1 MHNNMRS
8 KLRNSVRYDPA
19 LEQTFQKSGLW
30 VDETLWSWLS
40 RAVAEAGDRPA
51 LVMSERTI
59 SYREFADRVARVAQ
73 SLLRIGVEAGDVVAV
88 QLPNIP
94 EFMILYL
101 ALARIGAVL
110 STLHMPY
117 RAEEIRPLLA
127 HSQAKFFV
135 GMSRFKDYSP
145 VADML
150 RLRDSLPHL
159 LGGIAVGEDVPG
171 AIRYA
176 DLEDTEPISADHPE
190 PSASEP
196 FLLLFTSGTTASP
209 KAVPLA
215 YQVTLG
221 NSRAVVKE
229 LGFSKEDRILSAAP
243 LTHLLALYGVHLAL
257 ECGAATILL
266 PTFTPPELAAKI
278 AESRPSVLLSAPAHM
293 TNMAHLGLLDSTD
306 LSSLRLV
313 ISSGAPCP
321 PGLIELMIS
330 HMGGGHFVQQWGM
343 TELQAGTFTR
353 PFDPPEIATTTAGR
367 ACPGIEIRITDAE
380 GTTLPPDVEGELQVR
395 GSPVFREYL
404 CNDEVNRESFTADG
418 WFRTGDLASLDAQG
432 NLRISGRTKNII
444 NRGGVKY
451 NPTDIEM
458 LILKHA
464 DVADAA
470 IIAFPDPLLGEKA
483 CCFIVPKGNRTPSL
497 ETLCAYLIAHGVSK
511 PKLPERLEVIDEM
524 PMTPTRKVIKAKLRA
539 RLG

>member
-1 MHNNMRS
+1 MHDE
-8 KLRNSVRYDPA
+8 LRNSVRYDPA
-19 LEQTFQKSGLW
+19 IEQTFRKSGLW
-30 VDETLWSWLS
+30 AEDTLSRWLS

-51 LVMSERTI
+51 LVTSERTI
-59 SYREFADRVARVAQ
+59 TYREFADRVARVAN
-73 SLLRIGVEAGDVVAV
+73 SLLRIGIEAGDVVAV

-135 GMSRFKDYSP
+135 GLSHFKDYSP
-145 VADML
+145 ASDML

-159 LGGIAVGEDVPG
+159 LGGIAVGEDMPG

-176 DLEDTEPISADHPE
+176 DLEDTEPISASHPE
-190 PSASEP
+190 PRASEP

-221 NSRAVVKE
+221 NSRAVAEE
-229 LGFSKEDRILSAAP
+229 LAFSKDDRILSAAP
-243 LTHLLALYGVHLAL
+243 FTHLLALYGVHLAL
-257 ECGAATILL
+257 ERGAATILL
-266 PTFTPPELAAKI
+266 PTFTPAELAAKI
-278 AESRPSVLLSAPAHM
+278 AQSRPSVLLSAPAHM

-321 PGLIELMIS
+321 PDLIKLMTS
-330 HMGGGHFVQQWGM
+330 RMRGGHFVQQWGM

-353 PFDPPEIATTTAGR
+353 PFDPPTIATTTAGR
-367 ACPGIEIRITDAE
+367 ACPGIEIRIADAE
-380 GTTLPPDVEGELQVR
+380 GASLPPDVEGELQVR
-395 GSPVFREYL
+395 GSPVFRQYL
-404 CNDEVNRESFTADG
+404 CNDEVNKESFTADG

-432 NLRISGRTKNII
+432 NLRITGRTKNII

-458 LILKHA
+458 LILTHP
-464 DVADAA
+464 DVAEAA
-470 IIAFPDPLLGEKA
+470 IIAFADPLLGEKA
-483 CCFIVPKGNRTPSL
+483 CCFIVPKGKRIPSL
-497 ETLCAYLIAHGVSK
+497 EEICAYLIANGVSK
-511 PKLPERLEVIDEM
+511 PKLPERLEVLDEM
-524 PMTPTRKVIKAKLRA
+524 PMTPTRKVIRAKLRA
-539 RLG
+539 RLA

>member
-1 MHNNMRS
+1 MHNNMRNI
-8 KLRNSVRYDPA
+8 LRNSVRYDPA

-30 VDETLWSWLS
+30 VDETLWNWLS

-59 SYREFADRVARVAQ
+59 SYREFADRVARSPNHCCGSGSRPAMLLPCTAQ
-73 SLLRIGVEAGDVVAV
+73 YPRIHDFLPGAGPHRRALF
-88 QLPNIP
+88 LP
-94 EFMILYL
+94 
-101 ALARIGAVL
+101 GQ
-110 STLHMPY
+110 PY

-127 HSQAKFFV
+127 HSQAKYFV
-135 GMSRFKDYSP
+135 GLSRFKDYSP

-159 LGGIAVGEDVPG
+159 LGGIAVGEDMPG

-196 FLLLFTSGTTASP
+196 FLLLFTSGTTSSP

-229 LGFSKEDRILSAAP
+229 LGFSKVDRILSAAP

-278 AESRPSVLLSAPAHM
+278 AQSRPSVLLPAPAHM
-293 TNMAHLGLLDSTD
+293 TNMAHLGLLDFDRS
-306 LSSLRLV
+306 V
-313 ISSGAPCP
+313 QPAAGHPSGAPCP

-353 PFDPPEIATTTAGR
+353 PFDPPEVATKTAGR
-367 ACPGIEIRITDAE
+367 RCPGIEIRITNAE
-380 GTTLPPDVEGELQVR
+380 GATLPADVEANCRCAAAPFSEISLQR
-395 GSPVFREYL
+395 RSE
-404 CNDEVNRESFTADG
+404 
-418 WFRTGDLASLDAQG
+418 
-432 NLRISGRTKNII
+432 
-444 NRGGVKY
+444 
-451 NPTDIEM
+451 
-458 LILKHA
+458 
-464 DVADAA
+464 
-470 IIAFPDPLLGEKA
+470 
-483 CCFIVPKGNRTPSL
+483 
-497 ETLCAYLIAHGVSK
+497 
-511 PKLPERLEVIDEM
+511 
-524 PMTPTRKVIKAKLRA
+524 
-539 RLG
+539 